1 MNQIQKHQTLN
12 KHLDLVAELYLREL
26 IRKEYPDWVEF
37 NGECEKCDQYYDS
50 LLDTVEIIKW
60 AKLMNTIKEQF
71 YKTTEQ
77 YFQGNYENIIQT
89 ENRKP
94 EPEIK
99 KYYIKE
105 GPYVSSNEME

>member
-1 MNQIQKHQTLN
+1 MNQIQKHQNLN
-12 KHLDLVAELYLREL
+12 KHLDLVAELYLREM
-26 IRKEYPDWVEF
+26 IRKEYPDWVDF

-50 LLDTVEIIKW
+50 LLDTVEIKW

-77 YFQGNYENIIQT
+77 YFQGNYENIVQS

-105 GPYVSSNEME
+105 GPFINSNEME